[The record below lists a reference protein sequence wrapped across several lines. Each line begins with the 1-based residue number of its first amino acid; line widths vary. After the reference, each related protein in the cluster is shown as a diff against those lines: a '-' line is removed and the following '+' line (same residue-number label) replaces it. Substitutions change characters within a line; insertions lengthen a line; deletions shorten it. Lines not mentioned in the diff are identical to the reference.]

1 MVAGTE
7 YQCNI
12 NQAINDLGVVQ
23 TGIKMVYIESQQ
35 TCPRGLQYYL
45 FSVLLFCLHTWNL
58 YYASVQV
65 TFNMC

>member
-12 NQAINDLGVVQ
+12 SQAINDLGVVQ
-23 TGIKMVYIESQQ
+23 TGIEMVYIKSQQ

-45 FSVLLFCLHTWNL
+45 FSELMLRLHNWNL

-65 TFNMC
+65 TFNMY